1 MRKSGQLRISPCG
14 CCPVCVRL
22 AVCRGIFWA
31 QKLFAHRTGPCLTY
45 IPAKCD
51 FVFGKR
57 SLSPHFAKHF
67 RKLIDLFL
75 CGLICFFFDLDFDFL
90 LVKFFANE
98 GRKLFQN
105 VFYCG
110 FCQGICVI
118 TKLFDV
124 QTVIGIALHAST
136 QVHLVADNVCFSA
149 PKFKSIHN
157 HAPLAQRFLL
167 RPAPK

>member
-14 CCPVCVRL
+14 CCPFCVRC

-31 QKLFAHRTGPCLTY
+31 QKLFAPRTGPCLAY

-57 SLSPHFAKHF
+57 SLSPHFAKYF

-75 CGLICFFFDLDFDFL
+75 CGLICFFFDLDFDFF
-90 LVKFFANE
+90 LVQLFADE
-98 GRKLFQN
+98 GRKLLQN

-110 FCQGICVI
+110 FCQSICVI

-124 QTVIGIALHAST
+124 HTVIRVALHTSP
-136 QVHLVADNVCFSA
+136 QIHLVADEFCLSA

-157 HAPLAQRFLL
+157 RAPFVQRLLL
-167 RPAPK
+167 RPAL